1 MMNSRGL
8 AVVITVIAAL
18 FVVHTPA
25 EAQPPITPF
34 DQWHG
39 TVSGIVDRIV
49 GAAVEL
55 ESGRAYAYRTD
66 NLAALLATGD
76 DVRLNRDYIQKVTP
90 EGPVLVYVQPA
101 TSMRGPAQRRQLLG
115 SSELEQAF
123 AQCRADWPADFVMQ
137 RYCMERQEEAFLAI
151 QRRR

>member
-1 MMNSRGL
+1 MVATRALIVTSGSR
-8 AVVITVIAAL
+8 
-18 FVVHTPA
+18 
-25 EAQPPITPF
+25 QPGDRRTAGSC
-34 DQWHG
+34 QG
-39 TVSGIVDRIV
+39 RRIVDRIV